1 MDINV
6 FQDILRRERK
16 RVISEAGFSEGSYEK
31 WKTNGFAKHL
41 LKDWRLIC
49 NLFRFWPPIGF
60 MPQSVS
66 SSTDKIIV
74 DRSRGHR
81 NRAVNR
87 AVRATRER
95 LQYGDNGG
103 RAFER
108 ELMTM
113 HLTTALQ
120 SASIT
125 PYLIIAITIIG
136 TYLNGDLRL
145 IGWAFVALVLHAGNT
160 LLGRRAARQQITS
173 ENAAR
178 WRNFLLIG
186 QAVIG
191 CGWAWFGVQSCEVCA
206 PNNYSLFK
214 GAVLLVVL
222 SFTALSTFMLRRS
235 VPVTFAP
242 VVFMLTLQAVFGGSP
257 YDLGL
262 LAMLCVATVFFV
274 IVTDRMYLSN
284 IKLLSYQSE
293 KDDLIAELETA
304 KSMSDE
310 ARRRAEEANLA
321 KSRFLASMSHEL
333 RTPLNAI
340 LGFSEVIATEVMGP
354 LNNPTYKD
362 YVNDIHRS
370 GQHLLN
376 LINEI
381 LDLSRIEAGRYELN
395 EESVSLL
402 DIAEDCIGMVQL
414 RASGKNITISETFE
428 SSLPDVWAD
437 EKSIRQVVLNL
448 LSNAVKFTPQGGEIQ
463 VKAGW
468 TSTGGQYVSIK
479 DNGPGIPE
487 EEIPV
492 VLSAFGQGS
501 IAIKSAEQGTGLGL
515 PIVQAILAKHDGQF
529 ILKSKLR
536 EGTEAIAILPAKR
549 VLQTVPAVEDAH
561 AVARKKRSFG

>member
-1 MDINV
+1 M
-6 FQDILRRERK
+6 
-16 RVISEAGFSEGSYEK
+16 S
-31 WKTNGFAKHL
+31 
-41 LKDWRLIC
+41 
-49 NLFRFWPPIGF
+49 
-60 MPQSVS
+60 QSVS
-66 SSTDKIIV
+66 SHSDKIIV

-87 AVRATRER
+87 AVKATRER
-95 LQYGDNGG
+95 LQHGDHGAGG
-103 RAFER
+103 FDR
-108 ELMTM
+108 ELMVM

-136 TYLNGDLRL
+136 TYFNDDLRL
-145 IGWAFVALVLHAGNT
+145 IGWAFAALILHAANT
-160 LLGRRAARQQITS
+160 LLSRTAARQQITV
-173 ENAAR
+173 ENAVR
-178 WRNFLLIG
+178 WRSLLLLG
-186 QAVIG
+186 QAFVGIG
-191 CGWAWFGVQSCEVCA
+191 WGIFSIQSCGACA
-206 PNNYSLFK
+206 PNNYALYK

-235 VPVTFAP
+235 VSVTFAP
-242 VVFMLTLQAVFGGSP
+242 VILTLVGNAVISRSVF
-257 YDLGL
+257 DIGL
-262 LAMLCVATVFFV
+262 LAMICVAVVFFM
-274 IVTDRMYLSN
+274 IVTDRMFLSN
-284 IKLLSYQSE
+284 IKLLSFQSE

-354 LNNPTYKD
+354 LNNATYKE
-362 YVNDIHRS
+362 YVGDIHSS

-395 EESVSLL
+395 EEAISLL
-402 DIAEDCIGMVQL
+402 EIAEDCIGMVQL
-414 RASGKNITISETFE
+414 RARAKNINISEIFE
-428 SSLPDVWAD
+428 STLPDVWAD
-437 EKSIRQVVLNL
+437 EKSMRQVVLNL
-448 LSNAVKFTPQGGEIQ
+448 LSNAVKFTPQGGEIL

-468 TSTGGQYVSIK
+468 TSTGGQYVAIK

-536 EGTEAIAILPAKR
+536 EGTEVIAILPAKR
-549 VLQTVPAVEDAH
+549 VLQTVPAVEDAQI
-561 AVARKKRSFG
+561 VEKKKRSFA